1 METIR
6 VRGRFHT
13 GHRQLRHEG
22 KCRFPHGHTW
32 RGEFTLST
40 ERFPRDELDMSV
52 DFGALK
58 AIMKHLDHK
67 FLVTADDTTL
77 LDAERFDPE
86 GLVLLPGRGPSVENV
101 ACWCLERIVD
111 VLTDKYPGRG
121 LTYRLSV
128 RIEETENNIF
138 IVDDERTI

>member
-1 METIR
+1 METIL

-32 RGEFTLST
+32 RGEFTLT
-40 ERFPRDELDMSV
+40 AERFPRDDLDMSI

-58 AIMKHLDHK
+58 AIFKHLDHK
-67 FLVTADDTTL
+67 FLVTADDAEL
-77 LDAERFDPE
+77 LDAQRFDPE

-101 ACWCLERIVD
+101 AHYCLERLVAVIE
-111 VLTDKYPGRG
+111 DKYPEMGV
-121 LTYRLSV
+121 TYRLTV
-128 RIEETENNIF
+128 RIEETENNVF
-138 IVDDERTI
+138 MVDEERVI